1 MDLIAKFNT
10 TIKELVRDL
19 INVFP
24 EDSDFQMVQLGLT
37 AAVVADETV
46 VQKKF
51 HEEVAKYEE
60 QILSKNEAF
69 FLNKNY
75 EELQS
80 AGLADRLI
88 TKVKS
93 YWQQLDA
100 HNREMVWKYMKVLV
114 LLDRKICAA

>member
-1 MDLIAKFNT
+1 MDLISKFNT

-37 AAVVADETV
+37 AAVIADETV

-51 HEEVAKYEE
+51 HEEVSKYDT
-60 QILSKNEAF
+60 QILSKDEAF

-75 EELQS
+75 EELQN
-80 AGLADRLI
+80 AGIADRLI

-93 YWQQLDA
+93 YWQQLDT
-100 HNREMVWKYMKVLV
+100 HNREMVWKYLKVLV